1 MIGIEVILTLIVTRI
16 VLPVGF
22 LLWLGELAHRRELRT
37 WFRS

>member
-16 VLPVGF
+16 VLPVCLMF
-22 LLWLGELAHRRELRT
+22 WLGELAQRREART